1 MLSVKRVIAVAGLL
15 ILGIT
20 ELAPHRHGDSIDD
33 ANTATE
39 VHVLRCDGP
48 TAGVAHMHRDQQ
60 RQVDP
65 CLACFRQHMQA
76 TASKIVI
83 GTPHILKQFLTV
95 TARVAH
101 AHAIRVRKS
110 SRAPPTLAS

>member
-33 ANTATE
+33 SNTATE

-60 RQVDP
+60 RSSNSTSRTLSLEP
-65 CLACFRQHMQA
+65 STCHLPTFM
-76 TASKIVI
+76 SK
-83 GTPHILKQFLTV
+83 P
-95 TARVAH
+95 
-101 AHAIRVRKS
+101 
-110 SRAPPTLAS
+110 